1 MLEWKRNMNS
11 VGVEIIVR
19 DGMNCMKKNAVMRA
33 GLAACV
39 CAGLTCVG
47 TTSFAA
53 PSLARPGADIAQEQP
68 KARIGVEDRTPT
80 YRQDGD
86 DAQFT
91 IENFIMEAPDLFLNK
106 EELTRILE
114 EGMGEQR
121 TMTQLRRTVDE
132 LTSYCRTHGYPAA
145 AVYLPPQDSPDGIVV
160 LRVLPGRYDEIVLE
174 NNSRLKDSVARGII
188 AGLKADDIIT
198 TEKLET
204 ALYSVSDA
212 TGARAVGVLSPGA
225 AFGTSKLTVRVED
238 SKESNTVFYV
248 ENYGSPSTG
257 RYRYG
262 LQETLYNPSGTG
274 DKVSLGTLI
283 SNGSLR
289 NFYAN
294 YETVV
299 GHGGST
305 FGVGISRMNYQVGGE
320 LSKIGAEGNSL
331 TLTLFGQVP
340 LFHLTDRSLLFR
352 YGYNYRNLNDD
363 ITGFDLKGKK
373 HTHSVYAGLVGMQQL
388 QGGMALNYN
397 ANLTVGKLSFDSDYS
412 RVLGSLNH
420 TKEGTYVKLE
430 ADGTAVQRLGNMTD
444 FLVKVSGQLASR
456 NLDSSEEFYLGGPNG
471 VRAYA
476 QGEGSG
482 DEGILGTAELRYHTP
497 LRGLTFSSFFDIGT
511 VRMSKGYELTDNYA
525 TLRGWGLAA
534 AYSNPGEWFARVD
547 YARRI
552 GLDSTV
558 SPRNNAQNRIWFMAG
573 KIW

>member
-1 MLEWKRNMNS
+1 MSRMEKGMML
-11 VGVEIIVR
+11 
-19 DGMNCMKKNAVMRA
+19 RA
-33 GLAACV
+33 GLAVCV
-39 CAGLTCVG
+39 CVGLAAAG
-47 TTSFAA
+47 TSVSAA
-53 PSLARPGADIAQEQP
+53 PSLARPGADVASEQP
-68 KARIGVEDRTPT
+68 KPEIGIEDATPR

-91 IENFIMEAPDLFLNK
+91 IENFIMEAPDLFLDK
-106 EELTRILE
+106 AELTRILE

-121 TMTQLRRTVDE
+121 TMAQLRRTVDE
-132 LTSYCRTHGYPAA
+132 LTAYCRTHGYPAA

-160 LRVLPGRYDEIVLE
+160 LRVLPGRYDEIVIE
-174 NNSRLKDSVARGII
+174 NNSRLKTPVAQHII

-225 AFGTSKLTVRVED
+225 AFGTSKLTVRIED
-238 SKESNTVFYV
+238 SRESNTVFYV

-299 GHGGST
+299 GHGGT
-305 FGVGISRMNYQVGGE
+305 TLGLGISRMNYKVGGS
-320 LSKIGAEGNSL
+320 LAAIGAEGNSL
-331 TLTLFGQVP
+331 TLSLFGQTP
-340 LFHLTDRSLLFR
+340 LYHLTNRSLLVR
-352 YGYNYRNLNDD
+352 YGYNYRDLNDD

-373 HTHSVYAGLVGMQQL
+373 HTHSVYAGLVGMERFT
-388 QGGMALNYN
+388 GGTMLNYS
-397 ANLTVGKLSFDSDYS
+397 ANLTVGQLGLDSEYS
-412 RVLGSLNH
+412 RVLGLLNN
-420 TKEGTYVKLE
+420 TEEGTYAKLE
-430 ADGTAVQRLGNMTD
+430 AEATAVQRLGNMTD
-444 FLVKVSGQLASR
+444 FLVKVSGQMASR

-476 QGEGSG
+476 QGEGTG
-482 DEGILGTAELRYHTP
+482 DEGFLGTAELRYHTP
-497 LRGLTFSSFFDIGT
+497 LRGLTLSTFYDIGT
-511 VRMSKGYELTDNYA
+511 VRVSKGYELVDNDV
-525 TLRGWGLAA
+525 TLRGWGIGA
-534 AYSNPGEWFARVD
+534 AYNNPGDWFARLD

-552 GLDSTV
+552 GLDSSV
-558 SPRNNAQNRIWFMAG
+558 SQKNSARNRIWFMAG

>member
-1 MLEWKRNMNS
+1 MSRMEKGMML
-11 VGVEIIVR
+11 
-19 DGMNCMKKNAVMRA
+19 RA
-33 GLAACV
+33 GLAVCV
-39 CAGLTCVG
+39 CVGLAAAG
-47 TTSFAA
+47 TSVSAA
-53 PSLARPGADIAQEQP
+53 PSLARPGADIAREQP
-68 KARIGVEDRTPT
+68 QSEIGIEDVTPR

-91 IENFIMEAPDLFLNK
+91 IENFIMEAPDLFLDK
-106 EELTRILE
+106 AELTRILE

-121 TMTQLRRTVDE
+121 TMAQLRRTVDE
-132 LTSYCRTHGYPAA
+132 LTAYCRTHGYPAA

-160 LRVLPGRYDEIVLE
+160 LRVLPGRYDEIVIE
-174 NNSRLKDSVARGII
+174 NNSRLKTPVAQRII

-225 AFGTSKLTVRVED
+225 AFGTSKLTVRIED
-238 SKESNTVFYV
+238 SRESNTVFYV

-299 GHGGST
+299 GHGGT
-305 FGVGISRMNYQVGGE
+305 TLGLGISRMNYKVGGS
-320 LSKIGAEGNSL
+320 LAAIGAEGNSL
-331 TLTLFGQVP
+331 TLSLFGQTP
-340 LFHLTDRSLLFR
+340 LYHLTNRSLLVR
-352 YGYNYRNLNDD
+352 YGYNYRDLNDD

-373 HTHSVYAGLVGMQQL
+373 HTHSVYAGLVGMERFT
-388 QGGMALNYN
+388 GGTMLNYS
-397 ANLTVGKLSFDSDYS
+397 ANLTVGQLGLDSEYS
-412 RVLGSLNH
+412 RVLGLLNN
-420 TKEGTYVKLE
+420 TEEGTYAKLE
-430 ADGTAVQRLGNMTD
+430 AEATAVQRLGNMTD
-444 FLVKVSGQLASR
+444 FLVKVSGQMASR

-476 QGEGSG
+476 QGEGTG
-482 DEGILGTAELRYHTP
+482 DEGFLGTAELRYHTP
-497 LRGLTFSSFFDIGT
+497 LRGLTLSTFYDIGT
-511 VRMSKGYELTDNYA
+511 VRVSKGYELVDNDV
-525 TLRGWGLAA
+525 TLRGWGIGA
-534 AYSNPGEWFARVD
+534 AYNNPGDWFARLD

-552 GLDSTV
+552 GLDSSV
-558 SPRNNAQNRIWFMAG
+558 SQKNSARNRIWFMAG

>member
-1 MLEWKRNMNS
+1 
-11 VGVEIIVR
+11 
-19 DGMNCMKKNAVMRA
+19 MKKGIVLRA
-33 GLAACV
+33 GLAACI
-39 CAGLTCVG
+39 CAGVACTG
-47 TTSFAA
+47 TEGDAA
-53 PSLARPGADIAQEQP
+53 PSLARPGADIAGVQP
-68 KARIGVEDRTPT
+68 RSEIGVEDSAPR
-80 YRQDGD
+80 YRQEGD

-91 IENFIMEAPDLFLNK
+91 IENFILEAPDLVLDK
-106 EELTRILE
+106 AELTRILE

-132 LTSYCRTHGYPAA
+132 LTAYCRTHGYPAA

-160 LRVLPGRYDEIVLE
+160 LRVLPGRYDEVVIE
-174 NNSRLKDSVARGII
+174 NNSRLKTPVARRII

-225 AFGTSKLTVRVED
+225 AFGTSKLTVRIED
-238 SKESNTVFYV
+238 SRESNTVFYV

-262 LQETLYNPSGTG
+262 LQETLYNPSGMG

-299 GHGGST
+299 GHGGT
-305 FGVGISRMNYQVGGE
+305 TLGLGISRMNYKVGGS
-320 LSKIGAEGNSL
+320 LSAIGAEGNSL
-331 TLTLFGQVP
+331 TLSLFGQTP
-340 LFHLTDRSLLFR
+340 LYHLTNRSLLVR
-352 YGYNYRNLNDD
+352 YGYNYRDLNDD

-373 HTHSVYAGLVGMQQL
+373 HTHSVYAGLVGMERFT
-388 QGGMALNYN
+388 GGTMLNYS
-397 ANLTVGKLSFDSDYS
+397 ANLTVGQLGLDSEYS
-412 RVLGSLNH
+412 RVLGLLNN
-420 TKEGTYVKLE
+420 TEEGTYAKLE
-430 ADGTAVQRLGNMTD
+430 AEATAVQRLGNMTD
-444 FLVKVSGQLASR
+444 FLVKVSGQMASR

-476 QGEGSG
+476 QGEGTG
-482 DEGILGTAELRYHTP
+482 DEGFLGTAELRYHTP
-497 LRGLTFSSFFDIGT
+497 LRGLTLSTFYDIGT
-511 VRMSKGYELTDNYA
+511 VRVSKGYDLRDNRV
-525 TLRGWGLAA
+525 TLRGWGIGA
-534 AYSNPGEWFARVD
+534 AYNNPGDWFARLD

-552 GLDSTV
+552 GLDSSV
-558 SPRNNAQNRIWFMAG
+558 SQKNNARNRIWFMAG